1 MVERRIVEHDC
12 VQLVARGERADLA
25 EKFAAAH
32 RRDVKRLIERQRRDV
47 LIIEPPAELRGL
59 NGMCHRAEQI
69 FVTAARDVC
78 GQAHMQPVLQ
88 IAADGRDAG
97 GEVHVRFR

>member
-47 LIIEPPAELRGL
+47 LIAEPPAELRGL
-59 NGMCHRAEQI
+59 NGVRHRAEQV
-69 FVTAARDVC
+69 FVAASGNIC
-78 GQAHMQPVLQ
+78 GKTHVQPVLQ
-88 IAADGRDAG
+88 IPADGRDAG
-97 GEVHVRFR
+97 GEVHV